1 MKKLSDKEKFLELR
15 IDGESLRGAAA
26 RLKIAPSTALRW
38 DKEFS
43 AQINEAQQARIER
56 LYTACGVRKEARL
69 TRIAANLEAIGTALK
84 SVDFTAI
91 PPERLL
97 ELQLKYMGAAKREY
111 TPLSGITLTG
121 DGSPAEA
128 YSALTD
134 LLLRVRAGDTTEA
147 QAKSELAVLDTL
159 LKAREA
165 LETEKRLSAIEEA
178 LTEREKA

>member
-15 IDGESLRGAAA
+15 IDGVSLRGAAA
-26 RLKIAPSTALRW
+26 QLKIAPSTASRW

-43 AQINEAQQARIER
+43 AQINETQQERLER

-69 TRIAANLEAIGTALK
+69 TRIAANLEAIGAALK
-84 SVDFTAI
+84 EVDFTAI

-111 TPLSGITLTG
+111 TQPSDTPLTG

-128 YSALTD
+128 YAALID
-134 LLLRVRAGDTTEA
+134 LLRRVRNGDTTEA
-147 QAKSELAVLDTL
+147 QSKGELAILDTL

-165 LETEKRLSAIEEA
+165 LETEKRISALEEA
-178 LTEREKA
+178 VAVKEKE